1 MADIKIQLY
10 KKTGSN
16 FDSILLQNAD
26 WHGIPNK
33 PSTYTPTAHTHTI
46 SNITNLQSTLNSKQA
61 TLVSGTNIKTI
72 NGNSLLGS
80 GNITID
86 GGSGGGTGGGDA
98 YLANTQTF
106 TGVNTFTQNVNL
118 NRSGSSLLDPALTFN
133 IGETGDAKIRVVP
146 EGHPEQS
153 TTTFMLIPTKLG
165 GYETLLHTG
174 NTKTIN
180 GNSIFGSGNIS
191 ISGGS
196 TSGNWE
202 LLRSRGA
209 SSSLTSVNSGTTS
222 GSVSLTKS
230 ISQGDVLAIE
240 LNSTSSAS
248 YNPIVLTITIQRIS
262 TNPNSYNYDY
272 NLESFTSWT
281 GTELRVNNFSISA
294 SGTNLYFGNKKYIK
308 GSFSGTT
315 INWTT
320 NQNYTLYVGRVWRLV
335 Q

>member
-46 SNITNLQSTLNSKQA
+46 SNITNLQSTLDSKQA

-80 GNITID
+80 GNITI
-86 GGSGGGTGGGDA
+86 SGDSGGTGGGDV
-98 YLANTQTF
+98 YLANNQEF
-106 TGVNTFTQNVNL
+106 TGINTFSNDVLL
-118 NRSGSSLLDPALTFN
+118 NHTASGKKVQIN
-133 IGETGDAKIRVVP
+133 IGQQGSAKIVVAP
-146 EGHPEQS
+146 GGNPEQQK
-153 TTTFMLIPTKLG
+153 TTFLLYPTYAG
-165 GYETLLHTG
+165 GNNTLFHSG
-174 NTKTIN
+174 NVKTIN
-180 GNSIFGSGNIS
+180 GQSLLGSGNIS

-308 GSFSGTT
+308 GSFSGST
-315 INWTT
+315 IEWTT
-320 NQNYTLYVGRVWRLV
+320 NQSYTLYVGRVWRLV

>member
-1 MADIKIQLY
+1 MINVIHKIKLNGVLEDIAV
-10 KKTGSN
+10 KT
-16 FDSILLQNAD
+16 D
-26 WHGIPNK
+26 WGLIINK
-33 PSTYTPTAHTHTI
+33 PATYTPTAHTHTI
-46 SNITNLQSTLNSKQA
+46 SNITNLQTTLNSKQA

-72 NGNSLLGS
+72 NNQSILGS
-80 GNITID
+80 GNIAIS
-86 GGSGGGTGGGDA
+86 GGSGGGDA

-118 NRSGSSLLDPALTFN
+118 NRSGFSTTDPALTFN
-133 IGETGDAKIRVVP
+133 IGQNGAARIRVVP
-146 EGHPEQS
+146 NGNPEQS
-153 TTTFMLIPTKLG
+153 PTTFNLIPTYSG
-165 GYETLLHTG
+165 GEYTLLHNG
-174 NTKTIN
+174 NVKTIN
-180 GNSIFGSGNIS
+180 GNSLLGSGNIT
-191 ISGGS
+191 IGDSGG
-196 TSGNWE
+196 GDACWE
-202 LLRSRGA
+202 LLRTRGA
-209 SSSLTSVNSGTTS
+209 TTSLSSVNSGTTS

-308 GSFSGTT
+308 GSFSGSN
-315 INWTT
+315 IEWTT
-320 NQNYTLYVGRVWRLV
+320 NQSYTLYVGRVWRLV

>member
-1 MADIKIQLY
+1 MINVIHKIKLNGVLEDIAV
-10 KKTGSN
+10 KT
-16 FDSILLQNAD
+16 D
-26 WHGIPNK
+26 WGLIINK
-33 PSTYTPTAHTHTI
+33 PATYTPTAHTHTI

-118 NRSGSSLLDPALTFN
+118 NRSMSSMTDPALTFN
-133 IGETGDAKIRVVP
+133 IGQNGAARIVVSP
-146 EGHPEQS
+146 GGNPEQQK
-153 TTTFMLIPTKLG
+153 TTFLLYPTYAG
-165 GYETLLHTG
+165 GNNTLFHSG
-174 NTKTIN
+174 NVKTIN
-180 GNSIFGSGNIS
+180 GQSLLGSGNIS
-191 ISGGS
+191 TSGGS

-240 LNSTSSAS
+240 LNSVSSVS
-248 YNPIVLTITIQRIS
+248 YNPIVLTITVQRIS
-262 TNPNSYNYDY
+262 TNPNSYNYEY

-294 SGTNLYFGNKKYIK
+294 SGTSLYFGNKKYIK
-308 GSFSGTT
+308 GSFSGSNIEWNTG
-315 INWTT
+315 
-320 NQNYTLYVGRVWRLV
+320 NYTLYVGRVWRLKE
-335 Q
+335 